1 MPDMLKEVGYIL
13 CEETMT
19 NVEFKIKDENK
30 NGFVTAEGIVQEGDE
45 VNRNRRYYPTE
56 ELASNIKSP
65 RTVELV
71 TTGNLKGEAGHPM
84 DKSLQRQTK
93 IDPTLEQVWY
103 KKLWMDGNYV
113 KAWFRGTNN
122 ELGRSFNDDL
132 KDGQKPS
139 FSLRAVGSLVN
150 ENGRMTVRKMQMIT
164 YDRVYFPSHSKAY
177 TTALVTS
184 ESTMHEAQQYLKIN
198 KDSYYHYKE
207 NEINDITVRGNDVT
221 MNESVTIPITQKQVS
236 NYLVN
241 ESANIKSAMDVFDV
255 LYESMELSPDGSEVT
270 MKLTNGDTIHLCL
283 EDAIRKEIL
292 EGVSMYF

>member
-13 CEETMT
+13 CEETMA

-30 NGFVTAEGIVQEGDE
+30 NGFVTAEGIVQEGNE

-56 ELASNIKSP
+56 ELASNIKSS
-65 RTVELV
+65 RTVEMI

-184 ESTMHEAQQYLKIN
+184 ESTMNEAQQYLKIN
-198 KDSYYHYKE
+198 KDSYYHHKE

>member
-13 CEETMT
+13 CEETMA

-30 NGFVTAEGIVQEGDE
+30 NGFVTAEGTLQEGDE

-184 ESTMHEAQQYLKIN
+184 ESTMQEAQQYLKIN
-198 KDSYYHYKE
+198 TDSYYKAKE

-221 MNESVTIPITQKQVS
+221 MNESVTIPITQSQVS